1 MKFIKNS
8 YFSIVY
14 LITLFVFLFFFLV
27 FLYSDIVVK
36 NLLQI
41 YANSSNSFNV
51 EIGKLEK
58 ASFDEYFLDNLNIST
73 KNNMVID
80 VKNLL
85 INFNFYNFIFNREII
100 ESLYLDDL
108 VISYKKNFND
118 KSSIKF
124 PNLGINNFE
133 IKNISVLTDSSNHSF
148 NLKSS
153 LNIFNNE
160 ITIKIDTLH
169 SKTLFDKKII
179 FTNTDILIKNDSIF
193 FNVNNT
199 IENTNIILLN
209 GELYKNKN
217 QFDFHLNYI
226 NFQDLRNNFIN
237 VNLNDIRGSL
247 YSKNNVLNINANY
260 KLNSNEIDANVHS
273 VINIK
278 DKIMNFNSDIYNENL
293 KINLDG
299 DYNHNNKI
307 WKLYSNI
314 KKINYNIFKDSI
326 TLSGDVALFGD
337 SNKII
342 TSNMNIE
349 SSSSNQNLNYNSIKA
364 KINYKYGIFTST
376 GPIVFNNKNTNI
388 SIADLF
394 YNLDSLNFN
403 SDINFN
409 NYNLFLN
416 KNYSFKINGMT
427 NFNLSKVNDNYKFQ
441 GESYLKDIKQ
451 DNIEIDKF
459 NITFN
464 GLYKNKD
471 LYLDANTTLS
481 ELSNN
486 YQDIDSMKFKFYK
499 NESKYQIK
507 SFYLHSNFNDSLYIN
522 NMIYK
527 NDNYFQVNEIIGN
540 FFGPS
545 INIPSI
551 YLNKE
556 NNYYNFSE
564 TPIQI
569 NNGTLKINGKINR
582 FNNYDLSFIL
592 SDINLIDLN
601 KIFNNGQR
609 IDGLIN
615 GKIHIVNKTTNPF
628 FLSNFTVEKGSF
640 DDFVFDEIQGN
651 FAYRNKKLFVSK
663 LNYKSN
669 DSNLFL
675 EGWLSMNN
683 LFSDMNLIDE
693 NDSLNFNINTDSF
706 ELDKLNNY
714 IPINNNLGGF
724 LDSNGSVKGI
734 MKDLDIYMDTEVNG
748 FIFDKLRADKIKGDF
763 IYENSQLYLKA
774 FNFLNENER
783 YTVSGSFPINI
794 NFINMDKNL
803 SELPLNIL
811 ITGKSNNFNLLT
823 SNIDNVEYLNG
834 DISIQLSIGGNYKR
848 PIRNGQLIIRNG
860 TLSLLNINNTFN
872 DINGIGILSNNKLV
886 IENLSAKT
894 NINNNKKSFF
904 ENARNNLKNI
914 FNRKNNIESS
924 LLNLYGSINLNSFF
938 KPDYSIILKGK
949 NIFIE
954 DTKENFIGRG
964 DIDLAITGKDTVVVN
979 GQFIPDPNNFKI
991 ISEFN
996 SQDRG
1001 DLKINDKIVYK
1012 YYLDLP
1018 LQNGIKIENSL
1029 MDLYMD
1035 GYLNLSSFNNEPLKY
1050 SGELNI
1056 IEGSFFYNGNEFTNI
1071 EGNIYLE
1078 PTNFNPELNIYGST
1092 NIAGEEIDVAFVGP
1106 LDNPSLSLESYNNFS
1121 QSDIIELLLFRDNK
1135 ETKLTPN
1142 DQIENFISNYF
1153 ENELER
1159 NISKYTFLNKFQF
1172 NSSGSLLSGIE
1183 DKDLDLYVGANISTK
1198 LFMNYKRD
1206 IFSNQNDAE
1215 YEIGYRMNRNM
1226 SIVAKI
1232 DENKLLNLN
1241 YRIRY
1246 HYK

>member
-160 ITIKIDTLH
+160 ITINIDTLH

-179 FTNTDILIKNDSIF
+179 FTNTDILIKNDSIL

-199 IENTNIILLN
+199 IENTNIISLN

-260 KLNSNEIDANVHS
+260 KLSSNEIDAYVHS

-349 SSSSNQNLNYNSIKA
+349 SSSSNHNLNYNSIKA

-427 NFNLSKVNDNYKFQ
+427 NFNLSKVNDKYKFQ
-441 GESYLKDIKQ
+441 GESHLKDIKR

-459 NITFN
+459 NIT
-464 GLYKNKD
+464 
-471 LYLDANTTLS
+471 
-481 ELSNN
+481 
-486 YQDIDSMKFKFYK
+486 
-499 NESKYQIK
+499 
-507 SFYLHSNFNDSLYIN
+507 
-522 NMIYK
+522 
-527 NDNYFQVNEIIGN
+527 
-540 FFGPS
+540 
-545 INIPSI
+545 
-551 YLNKE
+551 
-556 NNYYNFSE
+556 
-564 TPIQI
+564 
-569 NNGTLKINGKINR
+569 
-582 FNNYDLSFIL
+582 
-592 SDINLIDLN
+592 
-601 KIFNNGQR
+601 
-609 IDGLIN
+609 
-615 GKIHIVNKTTNPF
+615 
-628 FLSNFTVEKGSF
+628 
-640 DDFVFDEIQGN
+640 
-651 FAYRNKKLFVSK
+651 
-663 LNYKSN
+663 
-669 DSNLFL
+669 
-675 EGWLSMNN
+675 
-683 LFSDMNLIDE
+683 
-693 NDSLNFNINTDSF
+693 
-706 ELDKLNNY
+706 
-714 IPINNNLGGF
+714 
-724 LDSNGSVKGI
+724 
-734 MKDLDIYMDTEVNG
+734 
-748 FIFDKLRADKIKGDF
+748 
-763 IYENSQLYLKA
+763 
-774 FNFLNENER
+774 
-783 YTVSGSFPINI
+783 
-794 NFINMDKNL
+794 
-803 SELPLNIL
+803 
-811 ITGKSNNFNLLT
+811 
-823 SNIDNVEYLNG
+823 
-834 DISIQLSIGGNYKR
+834 
-848 PIRNGQLIIRNG
+848 
-860 TLSLLNINNTFN
+860 
-872 DINGIGILSNNKLV
+872 
-886 IENLSAKT
+886 
-894 NINNNKKSFF
+894 
-904 ENARNNLKNI
+904 
-914 FNRKNNIESS
+914 
-924 LLNLYGSINLNSFF
+924 
-938 KPDYSIILKGK
+938 
-949 NIFIE
+949 
-954 DTKENFIGRG
+954 
-964 DIDLAITGKDTVVVN
+964 
-979 GQFIPDPNNFKI
+979 
-991 ISEFN
+991 
-996 SQDRG
+996 
-1001 DLKINDKIVYK
+1001 
-1012 YYLDLP
+1012 
-1018 LQNGIKIENSL
+1018 
-1029 MDLYMD
+1029 
-1035 GYLNLSSFNNEPLKY
+1035 
-1050 SGELNI
+1050 
-1056 IEGSFFYNGNEFTNI
+1056 
-1071 EGNIYLE
+1071 
-1078 PTNFNPELNIYGST
+1078 
-1092 NIAGEEIDVAFVGP
+1092 
-1106 LDNPSLSLESYNNFS
+1106 
-1121 QSDIIELLLFRDNK
+1121 
-1135 ETKLTPN
+1135 
-1142 DQIENFISNYF
+1142 
-1153 ENELER
+1153 
-1159 NISKYTFLNKFQF
+1159 
-1172 NSSGSLLSGIE
+1172 
-1183 DKDLDLYVGANISTK
+1183 
-1198 LFMNYKRD
+1198 
-1206 IFSNQNDAE
+1206 
-1215 YEIGYRMNRNM
+1215 
-1226 SIVAKI
+1226 
-1232 DENKLLNLN
+1232 
-1241 YRIRY
+1241 
-1246 HYK
+1246 

>member
-1 MKFIKNS
+1 MKLITNS
-8 YFSIVY
+8 YFRIVY
-14 LITLFVFLFFFLV
+14 LTTFFVFLFFFLV
-27 FLYSDIVVK
+27 FLYSDIIVK
-36 NLLQI
+36 NLFQI

-51 EIGKLEK
+51 KIGKLEK
-58 ASFDEYFLDNLNIST
+58 GSFDEYFLDKLNIST
-73 KNNMVID
+73 KNNID
-80 VKNLL
+80 IEIKNLL
-85 INFNFYNFIFNREII
+85 INFNFYNFIFNRGII
-100 ESLYLDDL
+100 ESLYVDDL
-108 VISYKKNFND
+108 LISYKKSFKD

-124 PNLGINNFE
+124 PNLVINDFE
-133 IKNISVLTDSSNHSF
+133 IKNISVLSDSFNHSF
-148 NLKSS
+148 NIKSR

-169 SKTLFDKKII
+169 SKTLFDKNII
-179 FTNTDILIKNDSIF
+179 LTNSDFLIKNDSIF
-193 FNVNNT
+193 FNVNNA
-199 IENTNIILLN
+199 IENTNIFSFN
-209 GELYKNKN
+209 GEFYKNKD
-217 QFDFHLNYI
+217 QFDFYFDYI
-226 NFQDLRNNFIN
+226 NFHDLRNNIID
-237 VNLNDIRGSL
+237 VNLNDIRGSW
-247 YSKNNVLNINANY
+247 YSSNNIININTNY
-260 KLNSNEIDANVHS
+260 KLSSNNIDTYVYS
-273 VINIK
+273 VLNIK
-278 DKIMNFNSDIYNENL
+278 DKIINFNSDIYNENL

-299 DYNHNNKI
+299 DYNHINKI
-307 WKLYSNI
+307 WKLSSNI
-314 KKINYNIFKDSI
+314 KKLNYNIVKDSI
-326 TLSGDVALFGD
+326 IISGDVDLFGD

-342 TSNMNIE
+342 TSNINIE
-349 SSSSNQNLNYNSIKA
+349 SSSRNHNLNYNSIKA

-388 SIADLF
+388 LIADLF
-394 YNLDSLNFN
+394 YNFDSLNFN

-416 KNYSFKINGMT
+416 KNYSFNINGMT
-427 NFNLSKVNDNYKFQ
+427 NFNLSKVNDDYKFQ

-459 NITFN
+459 NIAFN
-464 GLYKNKD
+464 GLYENKE
-471 LYLDANTTLS
+471 LYLDANTNLS
-481 ELSNN
+481 KLSNN
-486 YQDIDSMKFKFYK
+486 YQDIDSIKFEFYK
-499 NESKYQIK
+499 NKSQYHIK
-507 SFYLHSNFNDSLYIN
+507 SFFMNSNFNDSLYVNSMVYI
-522 NMIYK
+522 
-527 NDNYFQVNEIIGN
+527 NDNYFHVNDIIGN

-545 INIPSI
+545 IKIPYL

-556 NNYYNFSE
+556 NNYYNLSE

-582 FNNYDLSFIL
+582 FNNCDLSFIFN
-592 SDINLIDLN
+592 DINLVDLN

-609 IDGLIN
+609 VNGLIN
-615 GKIHIVNKTTNPF
+615 GNIHIVNKETNPF
-628 FLSNFTVEKGSF
+628 FLSDLKVENGLF
-640 DDFVFDEIQGN
+640 DDFAFDEIQGN
-651 FAYRNKKLFVSK
+651 FAFRNKKLFVSK

-669 DSNLFL
+669 NSNLFL
-675 EGWLSMNN
+675 EGWLTMNN
-683 LFSDMNLIDE
+683 LFSNMNFIDE
-693 NDSLNFNINTDSF
+693 NDSLNFNINTYGF

-734 MKDLDIYMDTEVNG
+734 MKDLDIFMDTEVNG
-748 FIFDKLRADKIKGDF
+748 FIFDKLRADKIKGNF
-763 IYENSQLYLKA
+763 IYKNSQLYLKA

-794 NFINMDKNL
+794 NFINMDKNI

-811 ITGKSNNFNLLT
+811 ITGKSNNFNILT

-848 PIRNGQLIIRNG
+848 PIRNGQLIVRNG
-860 TLSLLNINNTFN
+860 TLSLLNINNTIN
-872 DINGIGILSNNKLV
+872 EINGIGILSNNKLV

-894 NINNNKKSFF
+894 HIKNNKESFF
-904 ENARNNLKNI
+904 ENAKNSLKNI

-964 DIDLAITGKDTVVVN
+964 DIDLAITGKDTVIVN

-996 SQDRG
+996 SQDRA
-1001 DLKINDKIVYK
+1001 DIKINDKIVYK
-1012 YYLDLP
+1012 YNLDLP

-1050 SGELNI
+1050 SGELDI
-1056 IEGSFFYNGNEFTNI
+1056 IEGSFYYNGNEFTNI

-1135 ETKLTPN
+1135 VTKLTPN

-1183 DKDLDLYVGANISTK
+1183 DKDLDLYVGANLSTK

-1206 IFSNQNDAE
+1206 IFSNENDAE